1 MAARRE
7 RERRRPAA
15 ERRYRFGTPEP
26 AVEPDDDLLEAE
38 SAAVDEAPAERP
50 NRRNRPPR
58 SGAASGST
66 TAPVRGAHAAARQFV
81 DFKAEYAYVLKD
93 LQRVGIVVGSLLA
106 TLIVLYFV
114 LPH

>member
-7 RERRRPAA
+7 RERRRPPA

-26 AVEPDDDLLEAE
+26 ALEPDDELLDAE
-38 SAAVDEAPAERP
+38 SAAVEPAPEERP
-50 NRRNRPPR
+50 NRRSRLAR
-58 SGAASGST
+58 AGAASGPT
-66 TAPVRGAHAAARQFV
+66 TAPVRSANAAARQFV
-81 DFKAEYAYVLKD
+81 DFKAEYAYVVKD

-106 TLIVLYFV
+106 VLIVLYFV